1 VFVPRDSDLEAQ
13 QLGVIP
19 RDPKEKTTGKSRNV
33 GYLWVYGYLSW
44 LVVRNMAFYDFPH
57 IGNVIIPTDE
67 LIFFRGVGIPPT
79 SKVCHDFF
87 QN

>member
-1 VFVPRDSDLEAQ
+1 MFVPRDSDLEAQ

-19 RDPKEKTTGKSRNV
+19 RDPKEKTTGKLKKCRVSMGLWLSKLV
-33 GYLWVYGYLSW
+33 GGSEHG
-44 LVVRNMAFYDFPH
+44 FYDFPH